1 MKLVMKKTIKK
12 AIQIIIFFSVGIG
25 IFWLVYR
32 KQDMGVLKNAL
43 LHADYFWIIVSLFL
57 GILSHISR
65 AMRWNLL
72 IYPLGYKPKVI
83 NSFFSVMI
91 MYLSNM
97 AIPRSG
103 EIVRCGVLG
112 KTENIPVSKLLGT
125 VFTERIIDFILLFI
139 LLAIVLMTQM
149 HVVLEMLE
157 KNPEINSNLNN
168 LLSSTPILAGIFVL
182 FIVLLF
188 VLYRFKHKIQHL
200 KIYQKLRDLIKGFAA
215 GIKSILKM
223 ERRFE
228 FIAHSVFIWVMYFM
242 MIYIVF
248 KSFHFTENLSLLSG
262 LTVFVMSAFGM
273 VAPSPGGIGTWHFMV
288 IQTLMIYGVTKSDA
302 GAFAFAS
309 HESMTILMI
318 IVGVLS
324 IILLPIVNKKFQKV
338 LSKD

>member
-1 MKLVMKKTIKK
+1 MTKTLKKIVK
-12 AIQIIIFFSVGIG
+12 IFIFFSVGIG

-32 KQDMGVLKNAL
+32 KQNMTELKNAL
-43 LHADYFWIIVSLFL
+43 LSADYLWIGISLIL

-65 AMRWNLL
+65 AVRWNLL

-103 EIVRCGVLG
+103 EIVRCGVLS
-112 KTENIPVSKLLGT
+112 KAENIPASKLLGT
-125 VFTERIIDFILLFI
+125 VVTERIIDFIMLFI
-139 LLAIVLMTQM
+139 LLAVVLITQM
-149 HVVLEMLE
+149 RVVLKMLD
-157 KNPEINSNLNN
+157 KNPEINTNLHN
-168 LLSSTPILAGIFVL
+168 LLSSAPLLFGIFLL
-182 FIVLLF
+182 FIALLY
-188 VLYRFKHKIQHL
+188 LMYRMRHRIKHL
-200 KIYQKLRDLIKGFAA
+200 KFYRKLKEIIKGFAD

-228 FIAHSVFIWVMYFM
+228 FIAHSVFIWLMYFM

-248 KSFHFTENLSLLSG
+248 KSFGFTENLSVLSG

-288 IQTLMIYGVTKSDA
+288 IQTLMIYGVDKADA

-309 HESMTILMI
+309 HESMTLMMI

-324 IILLPIVNKKFQKV
+324 IVFLPVVNRKLAEKAEKK
-338 LSKD
+338 

>member
-1 MKLVMKKTIKK
+1 MKFRMTKTIKK
-12 AIQIIIFFSVGIG
+12 AVQIIIFFSVGIG

-32 KQDMGVLKNAL
+32 KQDMTVLKNAL
-43 LHADYFWIIVSLFL
+43 LNADYLWIFVSLFL

-125 VFTERIIDFILLFI
+125 VITERIIDFILLFI

-168 LLSSTPILAGIFVL
+168 LLSSTPILAGILVL
-182 FIVLLF
+182 FIGFLF
-188 VLYRFKHKIQHL
+188 VMYRFRHKIQHL
-200 KIYQKLRDLIKGFAA
+200 KIYQKLRDLIKGFAD

-228 FIAHSVFIWVMYFM
+228 FIAHSVFIWFMYFM

-273 VAPSPGGIGTWHFMV
+273 VVPSPGGIGTWHFLV

-309 HESMTILMI
+309 HESMTVMMI

-324 IILLPIVNKKFQKV
+324 IILLPIVNKKFRKV

>member
-1 MKLVMKKTIKK
+1 MKKTIKK
-12 AIQIIIFFSVGIG
+12 IIQIIIFFSVGIG

-32 KQDMGVLKNAL
+32 KQDMAVLKNAL

>member
-1 MKLVMKKTIKK
+1 MNKTIKK
-12 AIQIIIFFSVGIG
+12 IIQTVIFFSVGIV

-32 KQDMGVLKNAL
+32 KQDMAVLKDAL
-43 LHADYFWIIVSLFL
+43 LHADYFWIFISLIL
-57 GILSHISR
+57 GLLSHISR

-125 VFTERIIDFILLFI
+125 VFTERIIDFIMLFI

-149 HVVLEMLE
+149 HVVIAMLE
-157 KNPEINSNLNN
+157 KNPEIYANLQN
-168 LLSSTPILAGIFVL
+168 LLSSTPLLIAIFIGFVL
-182 FIVLLF
+182 LLF
-188 VLYRFKHKIQHL
+188 IIYRFRHKLQHFRL
-200 KIYQKLRDLIKGFAA
+200 YQKIKTIIKNFAE
-215 GIKSILKM
+215 GLKSIMKM

-228 FIAHSVFIWVMYFM
+228 FIAHSIFIWGMYFM

-248 KSFHFTENLSLLSG
+248 KSFGFTENLSVLSG

-288 IQTLMIYGVTKSDA
+288 IQTLMIYGVNKADA

-309 HESMTILMI
+309 HESMTLMMI

-324 IILLPIVNKKFQKV
+324 LILLPVVNKMNKK
-338 LSKD
+338 SKPD

>member
-1 MKLVMKKTIKK
+1 MTKTLKKIGK
-12 AIQIIIFFSVGIG
+12 IIIFFSVGIG

-32 KQDMGVLKNAL
+32 KQDMGELKNAL
-43 LHADYFWIIVSLFL
+43 LHADYFWIFISLIL
-57 GILSHISR
+57 GLLSHVSR

-72 IYPLGYKPKVI
+72 IYPLGYKPKVV

-97 AIPRSG
+97 AVPRSG

-125 VFTERIIDFILLFI
+125 VFIERIIDFILLFI
-139 LLAIVLMTQM
+139 LLAVVLLTQM
-149 HVVLEMLE
+149 HVVVEMLE
-157 KNPEINSNLNN
+157 KNPDISANLNG
-168 LLSSTPILAGIFVL
+168 LLSKTPLLIGIFV
-182 FIVLLF
+182 FFGVLIILA
-188 VLYRFKHKIQHL
+188 YRFRHKIKHL
-200 KIYQKLRDLIKGFAA
+200 RFYKKIREILKGFGD

-223 ERRFE
+223 ERRLE

-248 KSFHFTENLSLLSG
+248 KSFGFTENLSLLSG

-288 IQTLMIYGVTKSDA
+288 IQTLMIYGVSKTDA

-309 HESMTILMI
+309 HESMTLMMI

-324 IILLPIVNKKFQKV
+324 IVLLPVVNGKSDKKTKN
-338 LSKD
+338 K

>member
-1 MKLVMKKTIKK
+1 MKNTFKK
-12 AIQIIIFFSVGIG
+12 AGQIIIFFSVGIG

-32 KQDMGVLKNAL
+32 KQDINVLKEAL
-43 LHADYFWIIVSLFL
+43 LQADYFWIGVSLIL

-65 AMRWNLL
+65 AIRWNLL

-97 AIPRSG
+97 AVPRSG

-112 KTENIPVSKLLGT
+112 KAEDIPVSKLLGT
-125 VFTERIIDFILLFI
+125 VFVERIIDFIMLFI
-139 LLAIVLMTQM
+139 LLSVVLLTQM
-149 HVVLEMLE
+149 HVVIEMLE
-157 KNPEINSNLNN
+157 KNPEINTNLNN
-168 LLSSTPILAGIFVL
+168 LLQKTPLLIGIFVF
-182 FIVLLF
+182 FIALIYLM
-188 VLYRFKHKIQHL
+188 YRFRHKIKHLRFYL
-200 KIYQKLRDLIKGFAA
+200 KIRELLKGFSS

-223 ERRFE
+223 ERRLE
-228 FIAHSVFIWVMYFM
+228 FIAHSVFIWIMYFM

-248 KSFHFTENLSLLSG
+248 KSFGFTENLSVLSG

-288 IQTLMIYGVTKSDA
+288 IQTLMIYGVNKADA

-309 HESMTILMI
+309 HESMTLMMI
-318 IVGVLS
+318 IIGVLS
-324 IILLPIVNKKFQKV
+324 IILLPVFNRKYNKKGEK
-338 LSKD
+338 

>member
-1 MKLVMKKTIKK
+1 MTKAIKK
-12 AIQIIIFFSVGIG
+12 IIQIILFFSVGIG

-32 KQDMGVLKNAL
+32 KQDIQELKNAL
-43 LHADYFWIIVSLFL
+43 LQADYLWIFISLIL
-57 GILSHISR
+57 GLLSHVSR

-72 IYPLGYKPKVI
+72 INPLGYKPKVI

-125 VFTERIIDFILLFI
+125 VVTERIIDFIMLFI
-139 LLAIVLMTQM
+139 LLIIVLFTQM
-149 HVVLEMLE
+149 HVVIEMLE
-157 KNPEINSNLNN
+157 QNPEMNANLNS
-168 LLSSTPILAGIFVL
+168 LLSSTPLIVGIFLV
-182 FIVLLF
+182 FIVLIF
-188 VLYRFKHKIQHL
+188 VMFRFRHKIQHL
-200 KIYQKLRDLIKGFAA
+200 KLYQKLKDIVKGFAD

-223 ERRFE
+223 ERRIE
-228 FIAHSVFIWVMYFM
+228 FIAHSVFIWVMYFV

-248 KSFHFTENLSLLSG
+248 RSFHFTEHLGILSG

-288 IQTLMIYGVTKSDA
+288 IQTLMVYGVSKTDA

-309 HESMTILMI
+309 HESMTLMMI
-318 IVGVLS
+318 IIGVLS
-324 IILLPIVNKKFQKV
+324 IILLPIINKKKSRKV
-338 LSKD
+338 EKV

>member
-1 MKLVMKKTIKK
+1 MSKTIKK
-12 AIQIIIFFSVGIG
+12 TIQIIIFFSVGIG

-32 KQDMGVLKNAL
+32 KQDMAVLKNAL
-43 LHADYFWIIVSLFL
+43 LHADYFWIIISLFL

-149 HVVLEMLE
+149 HVVLEMLD

-168 LLSSTPILAGIFVL
+168 LLSSTPLLAGIFVL
-182 FIVLLF
+182 FIGLLF
-188 VLYRFKHKIQHL
+188 VFYRFKHKIQHL
-200 KIYQKLRDLIKGFAA
+200 KIYQKLRDLIKGFAD

-228 FIAHSVFIWVMYFM
+228 FIAHSVFIWLMYFM

-309 HESMTILMI
+309 HESMTVMMI
-318 IVGVLS
+318 IIGVLS

>member
-1 MKLVMKKTIKK
+1 MKKTIKK

-200 KIYQKLRDLIKGFAA
+200 KIYQKLRDLIKGFAV

>member
-32 KQDMGVLKNAL
+32 KQDMTVLKNAL
-43 LHADYFWIIVSLFL
+43 LHADYFWIYVSLFL

-188 VLYRFKHKIQHL
+188 VLYRFKHKIQHF

>member
-1 MKLVMKKTIKK
+1 MPKTIKK
-12 AIQIIIFFSVGIG
+12 IIQIIIFFSVGIG

-32 KQDMGVLKNAL
+32 KQDINELKNAL
-43 LHADYFWIIVSLFL
+43 LQANYLWIFISLIL
-57 GILSHISR
+57 GLLSHISR
-65 AMRWNLL
+65 AIRWNLL

-125 VFTERIIDFILLFI
+125 VVTERIIDFVMLFI
-139 LLAIVLMTQM
+139 LLVIVLFTQM
-149 HVVLEMLE
+149 HVVIEMLE
-157 KNPEINSNLNN
+157 NNPEINSNLNK
-168 LLSSTPILAGIFVL
+168 LLSSTPILAGMFVFFIF
-182 FIVLLF
+182 LLF
-188 VLYRFKHKIQHL
+188 GIYKFRHKIQHF
-200 KIYQKLRDLIKGFAA
+200 KIYKKLRDIIKGFAD

-223 ERRFE
+223 KRRLE
-228 FIAHSVFIWVMYFM
+228 FIAHSVFIWVLYFV
-242 MIYIVF
+242 MIFIVF
-248 KSFHFTENLSLLSG
+248 RSFGFTEHLGVLSG

-288 IQTLMIYGVTKSDA
+288 IQTLMIYGVSKPDA

-309 HESMTILMI
+309 HESMTLMMI

-324 IILLPIVNKKFQKV
+324 IVLLPLVNKK
-338 LSKD
+338 LSKSEDKK

>member
-1 MKLVMKKTIKK
+1 MSKVLKKIVR
-12 AIQIIIFFSVGIG
+12 IILFFFAGIG

-32 KQDMGVLKNAL
+32 KQDLNVLKDAL
-43 LHADYFWIIVSLFL
+43 LHADYFWIFISLIL
-57 GILSHISR
+57 GLLSHVSR

-72 IYPLGYKPKVI
+72 IYPLGYKPKLI
-83 NSFFSVMI
+83 NSFFSIMI

-112 KTENIPVSKLLGT
+112 KSENIPVSKLLGT
-125 VFTERIIDFILLFI
+125 VFVERVVDFIMLLF
-139 LLAIVLMTQM
+139 LLAVVLVTQM
-149 HVVLEMLE
+149 HVVIEMLE
-157 KNPEINSNLNN
+157 KNPEINAKLNN
-168 LLSSTPILAGIFVL
+168 LLSSTPLLMGIFL
-182 FIVLLF
+182 GFILILVII
-188 VLYRFKHKIQHL
+188 YRFRHKVKHL
-200 KIYQKLRDLIKGFAA
+200 KLYQKLRDIIKNFAE

-248 KSFHFTENLSLLSG
+248 KSFGFTENLSVLSG

-309 HESMTILMI
+309 HESMTLMMI
-318 IVGVLS
+318 IAGVLS
-324 IILLPIVNKKFQKV
+324 IIFLPIVNKKFQKV

>member
-1 MKLVMKKTIKK
+1 MPKTVKKI
-12 AIQIIIFFSVGIG
+12 IQILIFFTVGIL

-32 KQDMGVLKNAL
+32 KQDITELKNAL
-43 LHADYFWIIVSLFL
+43 LQADYLWIFISLIL
-57 GILSHISR
+57 GLLSHVSR

-103 EIVRCGVLG
+103 EIVRCGVMG
-112 KTENIPVSKLLGT
+112 KSENIPVSKLLGT
-125 VFTERIIDFILLFI
+125 VVTERIIDFIMLFI
-139 LLAIVLMTQM
+139 FLAIVLFTQM
-149 HVVLEMLE
+149 HVVIEMLK
-157 KNPEINSNLNN
+157 KNPEINTKLNN
-168 LLSSTPILAGIFVL
+168 LLSSTPILAGIFMAI
-182 FIVLLF
+182 IVFLF
-188 VLYRFKHKIQHL
+188 VIYRFRRRIQHI
-200 KIYQKLRDLIKGFAA
+200 KFYQKIRNLVKGFAD

-223 ERRFE
+223 ERRLE
-228 FIAHSVFIWVMYFM
+228 FIAHSVFIWVLYFI
-242 MIYIVF
+242 MIFIVF
-248 KSFHFTENLSLLSG
+248 RSFGFTEHLGVLSG

-288 IQTLMIYGVTKSDA
+288 IQTLMVYGVSKTNA

-309 HESMTILMI
+309 HESMTLMMI

-324 IILLPIVNKKFQKV
+324 IVLLPVVNKKIAEKNKKN
-338 LSKD
+338 LENN

>member
-1 MKLVMKKTIKK
+1 MTKTLKKVGKIT
-12 AIQIIIFFSVGIG
+12 IFFFVGIG

-32 KQDMGVLKNAL
+32 KQDMGELKNAL
-43 LHADYFWIIVSLFL
+43 LNANYFWIFISLIL
-57 GILSHISR
+57 GLLSHVSR

-97 AIPRSG
+97 AVPRSG

-125 VFTERIIDFILLFI
+125 VFIERIIDFILLFI
-139 LLAIVLMTQM
+139 LLAVVLLTQT
-149 HVVLEMLE
+149 HVVIEMLE
-157 KNPEINSNLNN
+157 RNPDINTNLNN
-168 LLSSTPILAGIFVL
+168 LLSKTPLLISIFVL
-182 FIVLLF
+182 FVVLIIMM
-188 VLYRFKHKIQHL
+188 YRFRHKIKHL
-200 KIYQKLRDLIKGFAA
+200 RFYKKIREIFKGFGD

-228 FIAHSVFIWVMYFM
+228 FIAHSVFIWVLYFM

-248 KSFHFTENLSLLSG
+248 KSFGFTENLNLLSG

-288 IQTLMIYGVTKSDA
+288 IQTLMIYGVSKTDA

-309 HESMTILMI
+309 HESMTLMMI
-318 IVGVLS
+318 IVGILS
-324 IILLPIVNKKFQKV
+324 IILLPVINRKQVEKINNK
-338 LSKD
+338 

>member
-1 MKLVMKKTIKK
+1 MNKSVKKIL
-12 AIQIIIFFSVGIG
+12 QIIIFFSVGIG

-32 KQDMGVLKNAL
+32 KQDMNVLKNAL
-43 LHADYFWIIVSLFL
+43 LHADYFWIFISLIL
-57 GILSHISR
+57 GLLSHISR

-72 IYPLGYKPKVI
+72 IYPMGYKPKVI

-97 AIPRSG
+97 AVPRSG

-125 VFTERIIDFILLFI
+125 VFIERITDFIMLFI
-139 LLAIVLMTQM
+139 LLIIVLLTQM
-149 HVVLEMLE
+149 HVVIEILNN
-157 KNPEINSNLNN
+157 NPELNANLNN
-168 LLSSTPILAGIFVL
+168 LLSKTPLLIGIFVFFVVL
-182 FIVLLF
+182 IFIM
-188 VLYRFKHKIQHL
+188 YRFRHKIKHIRL
-200 KIYQKLRDLIKGFAA
+200 YKKIRELLKGFAD

-223 ERRFE
+223 KRRLE

-248 KSFHFTENLSLLSG
+248 KSFGFTENLGVLSG

-288 IQTLMIYGVTKSDA
+288 IQTLMIYGVSKSDA

-309 HESMTILMI
+309 HESMTLMMI
-318 IVGVLS
+318 ILGVLS
-324 IILLPIVNKKFQKV
+324 IVLLPIINKRKNKKSDIKQI
-338 LSKD
+338 

>member
-1 MKLVMKKTIKK
+1 MTKTLKKTVKTIL
-12 AIQIIIFFSVGIG
+12 FFFTGIG

-32 KQDMGVLKNAL
+32 KQNIDELKNAL
-43 LHADYFWIIVSLFL
+43 LSADYLWIFISLIL
-57 GILSHISR
+57 GVLSHISR
-65 AMRWNLL
+65 AIRWNLL

-103 EIVRCGVLG
+103 EIVRCGVMS

-125 VFTERIIDFILLFI
+125 VFTERIIDFILLFT
-139 LLAIVLMTQM
+139 LLAIVMITQM
-149 HVVLEMLE
+149 QVIIEMLNN
-157 KNPEINSNLNN
+157 NPGLKSNLSSLMSSVPVLSGIMI
-168 LLSSTPILAGIFVL
+168 LLILAIY
-182 FIVLLF
+182 
-188 VLYRFKHKIQHL
+188 VLYRFRHKIKHFIL
-200 KIYQKLRDLIKGFAA
+200 YKKVENILKGFAD

-223 ERRFE
+223 ERRLE
-228 FIAHSVFIWVMYFM
+228 FIAHSVFIWAMYFL

-248 KSFHFTENLSLLSG
+248 RSFNFTEHLGLLSG

-288 IQTLMIYGVTKSDA
+288 IQTLMIYGVDKTDA

-309 HESMTILMI
+309 HESMTLMMI
-318 IVGVLS
+318 VVGVLS
-324 IILLPIVNKKFQKV
+324 IILLPAVNKKRQK
-338 LSKD
+338 K